1 MPEADQIRAV
11 AANERLACK
20 RFFQLAD
27 AHLRLLRP
35 IGRMNADEVRKGL
48 RIKNIVRAKARLHA
62 RNRQKQL
69 LRRAAQPG
77 RSLIQAGKEL
87 RLVDWL

>member
-1 MPEADQIRAV
+1 M